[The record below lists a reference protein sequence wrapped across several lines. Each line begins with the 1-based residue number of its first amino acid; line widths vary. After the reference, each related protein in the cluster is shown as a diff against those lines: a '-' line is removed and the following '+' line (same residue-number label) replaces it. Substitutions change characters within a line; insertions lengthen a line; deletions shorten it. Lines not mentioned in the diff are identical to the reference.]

1 MSRSLLLSVFLILP
15 FLPQAQTPFV
25 TAGRIVHIDQF
36 PSEFI
41 AARNIDIWLPPGY
54 NEKKKYAVL
63 YMHDGQMLFDT
74 TYTWNKQEWSIDETL
89 SMLIRN
95 NQVKETIVVG
105 IYNTDDRWLEY
116 FPEKPFDKLPAVWQ
130 DSVIIGMQLH
140 KKRAI
145 SDSYLKFIVK
155 ELKPF
160 VDSAYSTYT
169 DLNNTFM
176 MGSSMG
182 ALISMYAVCE
192 YPNVF
197 GGAACLSTHWP
208 AGYNP
213 DDQLATKAIRDY
225 MKVKLPS
232 PLNHRFYFDYGTEGL
247 DKHYEP
253 HQKIIDAA
261 MKYKGY
267 NKGNWLTLQ
276 FFGADHMED
285 SWKRRVAGP
294 LFFLLKKPVELK

>member
-1 MSRSLLLSVFLILP
+1 MSRSTLLSVFLILP
-15 FLPQAQTPFV
+15 FLSHAQTPFV
-25 TAGRIVHIDQF
+25 TAGKIVHIDQF
-36 PSEFI
+36 PSRFI
-41 AARNIDIWLPPGY
+41 PPRNIDIWLPPDY

-63 YMHDGQMLFDT
+63 YMQDGQMLFDT
-74 TYTWNKQEWSIDETL
+74 TYTWNKQEWGIDEAMA
-89 SMLIRN
+89 MLIKN

-105 IYNTDDRWLEY
+105 IYNTNDRWLEY

-130 DSVIIGMQLH
+130 DSMIAGMQLQ
-140 KKRAI
+140 KARAV
-145 SDSYLKFIVK
+145 SDSYLKFMVK

-160 VDSAYSTYT
+160 IDSAYSTYT
-169 DLNNTFM
+169 DMSNTFI

-182 ALISMYAVCE
+182 ALVSMYAVCE
-192 YPNVF
+192 YPDVF

-213 DDQLATKAIRDY
+213 DDQHATKVIRDY
-225 MKVKLPS
+225 MKTKLPS
-232 PLNHRFYFDYGTEGL
+232 PLNHRFYFDYGSEGL
-247 DKHYEP
+247 DKHYPP
-253 HQKIIDAA
+253 HQKLIDAV

-267 NKGNWLTLQ
+267 DKSNWLTLQ

-294 LFFLLKKPVELK
+294 LFFLLKKPVEIK